1 MRTGGEA
8 WPVAWGC
15 YVDKEITFCVPHGP
29 TATAGRRA
37 DLHLRDLS
45 QLVASD
51 TILNEAHMIGITAEG
66 CDFSGSDLSR
76 AYITN
81 ALLARCRFDRANL
94 TRTDFSRSDL
104 QNASFVDADLTLTDF
119 ENCDLRGA
127 DFRGARLRGT
137 RFPGANLTGAVR

>member
-104 QNASFVDADLTLTDF
+104 
-119 ENCDLRGA
+119 RGA